1 MRADKLLRALLLL
14 VPSAACVLLYLPTLS
29 GGFLSDDYA
38 VLGALDAWHRGGR
51 LGGALLSKFVSGLD
65 APSNYYRPL
74 PMLSFGVNFVLA
86 GAAPYTW
93 RLTNLLF
100 HISSGALLFTIAHRL
115 IDERGGVTRT
125 PWAPA
130 VAATVFL
137 LFPTSAEAVAW
148 VSGRYD
154 LLALFF
160 SLLSIACFQRMAR
173 WSDRWGWASLAA
185 AACAFASKES
195 AVLLPVFVTALAI
208 ARRSARPRG
217 VPDGLIEASPWLAL
231 AFVYFAARAAVFGSP
246 FRVYAGTSPLDT
258 VLNGD
263 ALRAL
268 SSVPAWLDAALT
280 PTVARIAFLTASAA
294 LIVVGAMS
302 SLIRRVV
309 SEWLAV
315 ATTML
320 LSVAL
325 LLPHV
330 SALAPTGEQGRLFYV
345 SSALSSL
352 LIAYAASPVPRSWP
366 GFRTTT
372 AVAVA
377 LLLGAEVVLLRG
389 NITQWAHA
397 GRQVRM
403 LALELPRL
411 ALEIPPDG
419 YGFVLAPDHLGSV
432 PFARNAQGGLVL
444 PPSQPVPLSM
454 RLIVQ
459 TPADLPEWPDHI
471 RRGLVDA
478 LRLFPLEQ
486 VWTVL
491 ASGKAVISVKPS
503 NYYCWDATSG
513 KVETIALPPVLDD
526 RQWLDAWKGALA
538 RGPCS
543 ALSAELPAR

>member
-1 MRADKLLRALLLL
+1 MRADRLLRALLLL
-14 VPSAACVLLYLPTLS
+14 APAVACVVLYLPTLS

-38 VLGALDAWHRGGR
+38 VLGALDAWHREGR
-51 LGGALLSKFVSGLD
+51 LAGALLSKFVSGLD

-74 PMLSFGVNFVLA
+74 SMLSFGANFVA
-86 GAAPYTW
+86 SGAAPYPW
-93 RLTNLLF
+93 RLANLLF
-100 HISSGALLFTIAHRL
+100 HLASGALLFTIAHRL
-115 IDERGGVTRT
+115 IDDRGGVTRA

-160 SLLSIACFQRMAR
+160 SLLSVACFQRMAR
-173 WSDRWGWASLAA
+173 WSDPWGWASLAA

-217 VPDGLIEASPWLAL
+217 VLLGLIEASPWLAL
-231 AFVYFAARAAVFGSP
+231 AVAYFAARVAVFGNP

-268 SSVPAWLDAALT
+268 ASVPAWLDAALS
-280 PTVARIAFLTASAA
+280 PAFARIAFLAASAA
-294 LIVVGAMS
+294 LIVAGVVR
-302 SLIRRVV
+302 SLMRRAAP
-309 SEWLAV
+309 EWLAV

-330 SALAPTGEQGRLFYV
+330 SALAPTGEQGRLFYAG
-345 SSALSSL
+345 SALFSL
-352 LIAYAASPVPRSWP
+352 LVAYALSPVAGARP
-366 GFRTTT
+366 GFRTAT
-372 AVAVA
+372 AVAVT
-377 LLLGAEVVLLRG
+377 LLLGAEAVLLRG
-389 NITQWAHA
+389 NITQWARA
-397 GRQVRM
+397 GSQVRT

-419 YGFVLAPDHLGSV
+419 YGFVLVPDHLGSV

-444 PPSQPVPLSM
+444 PPSQPVSLSM

-459 TPADLPEWPDHI
+459 TPADLPAWPDHI

-478 LRLFPLEQ
+478 LRRFPLGS
-486 VWTVL
+486 VWSAVG
-491 ASGKAVISVKPS
+491 SGKAVIPMTPS

-513 KVETIALPPVLDD
+513 KAEALALAPALDN
-526 RQWLDAWKGALA
+526 QWLDAWKGALA
-538 RGPCS
+538 NGPCR
-543 ALSAELPAR
+543 ALLADLP